1 MAQLPSEFPTLAIH
15 LADKNRDP
23 IITSSSSPSQLA
35 SLTSIA
41 AGALVSHSA
50 IQRIGL
56 GRPERIMVE
65 YPDAGAV
72 IIETF
77 LDTPESVAPA
87 VAAGSAIVPGKGSG
101 ASSSQP
107 QPPPPPQQQQQ
118 QHQQHQHQQLQLQQ
132 EEQLQQQK
140 QRQHQRQQ
148 RQQHQQHHQQN
159 PPPQQ
164 QPQQQKKKQQQ
175 RGQQQQQ
182 HQPQLEQPQPQPQM
196 QHPLQQQQQRQ
207 QTQLQRHRQ
216 LQLQQQAPPPLK
228 EAHSDAPPLMAGF
241 VIAASPRDLSRAS
254 EALVRVEML
263 GRRLQEEW
271 VEEVKRDP
279 GFAREVDSE
288 VMNLG

>member
-77 LDTPESVAPA
+77 LDTPES
-87 VAAGSAIVPGKGSG
+87 
-101 ASSSQP
+101 
-107 QPPPPPQQQQQ
+107 
-118 QHQQHQHQQLQLQQ
+118 
-132 EEQLQQQK
+132 
-140 QRQHQRQQ
+140 
-148 RQQHQQHHQQN
+148 
-159 PPPQQ
+159 
-164 QPQQQKKKQQQ
+164 
-175 RGQQQQQ
+175 
-182 HQPQLEQPQPQPQM
+182 
-196 QHPLQQQQQRQ
+196 
-207 QTQLQRHRQ
+207 
-216 LQLQQQAPPPLK
+216 QQAPPPLK

>member
-101 ASSSQP
+101 A
-107 QPPPPPQQQQQ
+107 
-118 QHQQHQHQQLQLQQ
+118 
-132 EEQLQQQK
+132 
-140 QRQHQRQQ
+140 
-148 RQQHQQHHQQN
+148 
-159 PPPQQ
+159 
-164 QPQQQKKKQQQ
+164 
-175 RGQQQQQ
+175 
-182 HQPQLEQPQPQPQM
+182 
-196 QHPLQQQQQRQ
+196 
-207 QTQLQRHRQ
+207 T
-216 LQLQQQAPPPLK
+216 
-228 EAHSDAPPLMAGF
+228 
-241 VIAASPRDLSRAS
+241 SPRDLSRAS

>member
-1 MAQLPSEFPTLAIH
+1 MAQLPSEFPTLAVH

-50 IQRIGL
+50 VRRIGL

-77 LDTPESVAPA
+77 LDTPEPAAPA
-87 VAAGSAIVPGKGSG
+87 VAAGSAVVPGKSSG

-107 QPPPPPQQQQQ
+107 QPPPQQQ
-118 QHQQHQHQQLQLQQ
+118 QHQQLQQ
-132 EEQLQQQK
+132 DEQLQQQK

-164 QPQQQKKKQQQ
+164 QPQRQQQKQKQQQQQ

-241 VIAASPRDLSRAS
+241 VIAASPEDLSQAS

-279 GFAREVDSE
+279 GFAREDDSG
-288 VMNLG
+288 VINLG

>member
-101 ASSSQP
+101 A
-107 QPPPPPQQQQQ
+107 
-118 QHQQHQHQQLQLQQ
+118 
-132 EEQLQQQK
+132 
-140 QRQHQRQQ
+140 
-148 RQQHQQHHQQN
+148 
-159 PPPQQ
+159 
-164 QPQQQKKKQQQ
+164 
-175 RGQQQQQ
+175 
-182 HQPQLEQPQPQPQM
+182 
-196 QHPLQQQQQRQ
+196 
-207 QTQLQRHRQ
+207 
-216 LQLQQQAPPPLK
+216 
-228 EAHSDAPPLMAGF
+228 
-241 VIAASPRDLSRAS
+241 
-254 EALVRVEML
+254 
-263 GRRLQEEW
+263 
-271 VEEVKRDP
+271 
-279 GFAREVDSE
+279 
-288 VMNLG
+288 

>member
-50 IQRIGL
+50 VRRIGL

-77 LDTPESVAPA
+77 LDTPESVAPD
-87 VAAGSAIVPGKGSG
+87 VAAGSAVVPGKGSG
-101 ASSSQP
+101 AGSSQP
-107 QPPPPPQQQQQ
+107 QPPQQQQQQQQQQ
-118 QHQQHQHQQLQLQQ
+118 QHQQVQQD
-132 EEQLQQQK
+132 EQLQQQK

-164 QPQQQKKKQQQ
+164 QPRRQQQKQ
-175 RGQQQQQ
+175 QQQQQ
-182 HQPQLEQPQPQPQM
+182 HR
-196 QHPLQQQQQRQ
+196 QQQQQRQ

-241 VIAASPRDLSRAS
+241 VIAASPGDLSRAS

-279 GFAREVDSE
+279 GFAREEDSG

>member
-101 ASSSQP
+101 A
-107 QPPPPPQQQQQ
+107 
-118 QHQQHQHQQLQLQQ
+118 
-132 EEQLQQQK
+132 
-140 QRQHQRQQ
+140 
-148 RQQHQQHHQQN
+148 
-159 PPPQQ
+159 
-164 QPQQQKKKQQQ
+164 
-175 RGQQQQQ
+175 
-182 HQPQLEQPQPQPQM
+182 
-196 QHPLQQQQQRQ
+196 
-207 QTQLQRHRQ
+207 T
-216 LQLQQQAPPPLK
+216 
-228 EAHSDAPPLMAGF
+228 
-241 VIAASPRDLSRAS
+241 SPRDLARAS

-279 GFAREVDSE
+279 GFAKEVDSE

>member
-77 LDTPESVAPA
+77 LDTPQSVPPA
-87 VAAGSAIVPGKGSG
+87 VATGSVILPGKGSG

-107 QPPPPPQQQQQ
+107 QPQPPPQQ
-118 QHQQHQHQQLQLQQ
+118 QQLQLQQ

-175 RGQQQQQ
+175 QQQQRGQQQRQQ

-241 VIAASPRDLSRAS
+241 VIAASPGDLSRAS

-279 GFAREVDSE
+279 GFAREVDSG

>member
-77 LDTPESVAPA
+77 LDTPESVAPV
-87 VAAGSAIVPGKGSG
+87 VAAGSAILPGKGSG

-107 QPPPPPQQQQQ
+107 QPPPQQQQQ
-118 QHQQHQHQQLQLQQ
+118 QQLQLQQ

-164 QPQQQKKKQQQ
+164 QPQQQKKKQQQQQQQ

-241 VIAASPRDLSRAS
+241 VIAASPGDLARAS

>member
-101 ASSSQP
+101 AS
-107 QPPPPPQQQQQ
+107 
-118 QHQQHQHQQLQLQQ
+118 
-132 EEQLQQQK
+132 
-140 QRQHQRQQ
+140 
-148 RQQHQQHHQQN
+148 
-159 PPPQQ
+159 
-164 QPQQQKKKQQQ
+164 
-175 RGQQQQQ
+175 
-182 HQPQLEQPQPQPQM
+182 
-196 QHPLQQQQQRQ
+196 
-207 QTQLQRHRQ
+207 T
-216 LQLQQQAPPPLK
+216 
-228 EAHSDAPPLMAGF
+228 
-241 VIAASPRDLSRAS
+241 SPRDLSRAS

-263 GRRLQEEW
+263 GKRLQEEW

>member
-1 MAQLPSEFPTLAIH
+1 MAQLPSEFPALAIH
-15 LADKNRDP
+15 LADKNRDS

-50 IQRIGL
+50 VRRIGL

-77 LDTPESVAPA
+77 LDTPESVVPA
-87 VAAGSAIVPGKGSG
+87 VAAGSAVVPDKGSG
-101 ASSSQP
+101 ASISQP
-107 QPPPPPQQQQQ
+107 QPPPPQEQ
-118 QHQQHQHQQLQLQQ
+118 QQLQLQQ

-140 QRQHQRQQ
+140 QRQHQRRQ

-164 QPQQQKKKQQQ
+164 QPQ
-175 RGQQQQQ
+175 RQQQQ
-182 HQPQLEQPQPQPQM
+182 HQPQPQLEQPQRQPQM
-196 QHPLQQQQQRQ
+196 QHPLQQQQQQQQRQ

-241 VIAASPRDLSRAS
+241 VIAASPGDLSRAS

-263 GRRLQEEW
+263 GRRLQKEW

-279 GFAREVDSE
+279 GFAREENSGVI
-288 VMNLG
+288 NLG

>member
-87 VAAGSAIVPGKGSG
+87 VAAGSAI
-101 ASSSQP
+101 
-107 QPPPPPQQQQQ
+107 
-118 QHQQHQHQQLQLQQ
+118 
-132 EEQLQQQK
+132 
-140 QRQHQRQQ
+140 
-148 RQQHQQHHQQN
+148 
-159 PPPQQ
+159 
-164 QPQQQKKKQQQ
+164 
-175 RGQQQQQ
+175 
-182 HQPQLEQPQPQPQM
+182 
-196 QHPLQQQQQRQ
+196 
-207 QTQLQRHRQ
+207 
-216 LQLQQQAPPPLK
+216 QQAPPPLK

>member
-50 IQRIGL
+50 VRRIGL

-87 VAAGSAIVPGKGSG
+87 VAVGSAVVPGKGSG
-101 ASSSQP
+101 TSSSQP
-107 QPPPPPQQQQQ
+107 QPPPQQQ
-118 QHQQHQHQQLQLQQ
+118 QHQQLQQ
-132 EEQLQQQK
+132 DEQLQQQK

-159 PPPQQ
+159 PLPQQ
-164 QPQQQKKKQQQ
+164 QPQRQRQQQKQKQQQQQQQ
-175 RGQQQQQ
+175 RGQQQQHQ

-196 QHPLQQQQQRQ
+196 QHPLQQQQRQ

-228 EAHSDAPPLMAGF
+228 EVHSDAPPLMAGF
-241 VIAASPRDLSRAS
+241 VIAASPGDLSHAS

-263 GRRLQEEW
+263 GKRLQEEW

-279 GFAREVDSE
+279 GFAREEDSG
-288 VMNLG
+288 VINLG